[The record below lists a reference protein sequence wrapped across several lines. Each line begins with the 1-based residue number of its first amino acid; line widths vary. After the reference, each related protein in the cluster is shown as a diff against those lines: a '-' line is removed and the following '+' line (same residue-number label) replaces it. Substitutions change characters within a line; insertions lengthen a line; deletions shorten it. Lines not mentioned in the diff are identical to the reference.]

1 MIYAFLMAFDISAP
15 YDLRVALNKSTIATE
30 EIDAIL
36 ADPEFDP
43 QVKEQLLQDV
53 VPQGYEQIPG

>member
-1 MIYAFLMAFDISAP
+1 MAFDISAP
-15 YDLRVALNKSTIATE
+15 HDLRTALNKPTIATE

-36 ADPEFDP
+36 ADPEFDSGL
-43 QVKEQLLQDV
+43 KEQLLQDV

>member
-1 MIYAFLMAFDISAP
+1 MDFDISAP
-15 YDLRVALNKSTIATE
+15 HDLRTALNKPTIATE

-36 ADPEFDP
+36 ADPDFDSEL
-43 QVKEQLLQDV
+43 KEQLLLDV

>member
-1 MIYAFLMAFDISAP
+1 MIYATRMAFDISAP
-15 YDLRVALNKSTIATE
+15 YDLRMALNKPTIATE

-43 QVKEQLLQDV
+43 KLKEQLLLDV

>member
-1 MIYAFLMAFDISAP
+1 MAFDISAP
-15 YDLRVALNKSTIATE
+15 HDLRGALNRQAIATE

-43 QVKEQLLQDV
+43 DLKDQLLQDV

>member
-1 MIYAFLMAFDISAP
+1 MDFDISSP
-15 YDLRVALNKSTIATE
+15 HDLRVALNKPTITTE

-36 ADPEFDP
+36 ADSESDSEL
-43 QVKEQLLQDV
+43 KEQLLLDV